1 MKGQKSRTEWVRE
14 VHPFGGKILR
24 LFDRQDRFAQHIHAR
39 RYAQAGSRGGSQ
51 SSTLPLR
58 RAFGDGLG
66 HIAVEIRGAK
76 EQFRRRAMRQRG
88 DGRGD
93 DIAAPA
99 VLYRHR
105 NSQINA
111 QIPRL
116 LKLSEAT
123 EFADL

>member
-39 RYAQAGSRGGSQ
+39 RHAQAGGRGGGQ
-51 SSTLPLR
+51 ATTLPLR

-76 EQFRRRAMRQRG
+76 EQFRRRCLLYTS
-88 DGRGD
+88 D
-93 DIAAPA
+93 AAD
-99 VLYRHR
+99 
-105 NSQINA
+105 
-111 QIPRL
+111 
-116 LKLSEAT
+116 E
-123 EFADL
+123 